1 PEKWA
6 PVFGK
11 IMLQNCAFRS
21 TLARNRDA
29 KKSGRTFMRWA
40 SLLMAVAVIVLV
52 DGRAEA
58 QQPCP
63 APRKVNVGVAV
74 APPNVVHTAPYVA
87 KALGLFAKHCVDANI
102 IQFDGGAAGTA
113 VTAVGQGTAI
123 SNLPDSAIAQ
133 GLKARQVWG
142 LAPRSPHAY
151 VVPGDIKI
159 AADLKGRRLSA
170 AGGVGGLNW
179 LLGREVLRSAGLKVE
194 DAQFISQGT
203 AGRLPGFVAGQIEG
217 VALHPEDVY
226 LVQKQKPGAH
236 VLVMIAD
243 LMPKYAFN
251 HYGAADAMIA
261 KDRDLV
267 RDTIAAMIEA
277 NRAIYRDKDKVT
289 PIIVEATQKPKDAVE
304 YAIDVLTKN
313 CVLSV
318 NEGFLRDRIEWT
330 HQNNIDNGDIPP
342 EKKLSFDQIVDFK
355 LASDAVEAA
364 GGRTSINGCKDQ
376 TRASLL
382 HPTALS
388 PGSAR

>member
-1 PEKWA
+1 
-6 PVFGK
+6 
-11 IMLQNCAFRS
+11 
-21 TLARNRDA
+21 
-29 KKSGRTFMRWA
+29 MRRV
-40 SLLMAVAVIVLV
+40 SLLIGVAVIVLTA
-52 DGRAEA
+52 GAAEAQQPAA

-87 KALGLFAKHCVDANI
+87 KALGFFAKHCVDANI

-151 VVPGDIKI
+151 VVPGDIKT

-261 KDRDLV
+261 KDRNLV

-342 EKKLSFDQIVDFK
+342 EKKLSFDQSVDFK

-364 GGRTSINGCKDQ
+364 GGRTSINGCKD
-376 TRASLL
+376 
-382 HPTALS
+382 
-388 PGSAR
+388 

>member
-1 PEKWA
+1 
-6 PVFGK
+6 
-11 IMLQNCAFRS
+11 
-21 TLARNRDA
+21 
-29 KKSGRTFMRWA
+29 MRGA
-40 SLLMAVAVIVLV
+40 ALLTAVAALLLV
-52 DGRAEA
+52 EGTAFA
-58 QQPCP
+58 QQPCTT
-63 APRKVNVGVAV
+63 PRKVNVGVAV

-87 KALGLFAKHCVDANI
+87 KALGFFAKHCVDANI
-102 IQFDGGAAGTA
+102 IQFDGGAAGTS

-142 LAPRSPHAY
+142 LAPRPPQAY
-151 VVPGDIKI
+151 VVPAEVKT

-236 VLVMIAD
+236 VLIMIAD
-243 LMPKYAFN
+243 LMPMYAFN

-267 RDTIAAMIEA
+267 RDTIAAMIEG
-277 NRAIYRDKDKVT
+277 NRAIYRDKDKVI
-289 PIIVEATQKPKDAVE
+289 PIIMEATQKPREAVE
-304 YAIDVLTKN
+304 YAVDVLTKN
-313 CVLSV
+313 CILSV
-318 NEGFLRDRIEWT
+318 NEGFVRVRTEWT

-342 EKKLSFDQIVDFK
+342 EKKLNFDQIADLK
-355 LASDAVEAA
+355 LASDAVNAA
-364 GGRTSINGCKDQ
+364 GGHTTINNCKD
-376 TRASLL
+376 
-382 HPTALS
+382 
-388 PGSAR
+388 

>member
-1 PEKWA
+1 
-6 PVFGK
+6 
-11 IMLQNCAFRS
+11 
-21 TLARNRDA
+21 
-29 KKSGRTFMRWA
+29 MRRV
-40 SLLMAVAVIVLV
+40 SLLIGVAVIVLTA
-52 DGRAEA
+52 GAAEAQQPAA

-87 KALGLFAKHCVDANI
+87 KALGFFAKHCVDANI

-151 VVPGDIKI
+151 VVPGDIKT

-342 EKKLSFDQIVDFK
+342 EKKLDFDQIVDFK

-364 GGRTSINGCKDQ
+364 GGRTSINGCKD
-376 TRASLL
+376 
-382 HPTALS
+382 
-388 PGSAR
+388 

>member
-1 PEKWA
+1 
-6 PVFGK
+6 
-11 IMLQNCAFRS
+11 
-21 TLARNRDA
+21 
-29 KKSGRTFMRWA
+29 MRRV
-40 SLLMAVAVIVLV
+40 SLLIGVAVIVLTA
-52 DGRAEA
+52 GAAEAQQPAA

-87 KALGLFAKHCVDANI
+87 KALGFFAKHCVDANI

-151 VVPGDIKI
+151 VVPGDIKT

-277 NRAIYRDKDKVT
+277 NRAIYRDKDKVM

-364 GGRTSINGCKDQ
+364 GGRTSINGCKD
-376 TRASLL
+376 
-382 HPTALS
+382 
-388 PGSAR
+388 